1 MTQSRTRLDP
11 KDRKRLIL
19 QAAIATA
26 KKKRLFNMTR
36 IEVAAA
42 AGCSA
47 PLVGVHFKTMDALR
61 DAVLAEAIKTRDL
74 SLVAQGIAIAHPRCK
89 RLSAELRAQAIAD
102 L

>member
-1 MTQSRTRLDP
+1 MTQARTRLDP
-11 KDRKRLIL
+11 KERKRLIL
-19 QAAIATA
+19 TAAIATA

-36 IEVAAA
+36 LDVAAA

-61 DAVLAEAIKTRDL
+61 DAVLAEAIKTKDL
-74 SLVAQGIAIAHPRCK
+74 ALLAQGIAIAHPRCR
-89 RLSAELRAQAIAD
+89 RLPADLRARAIAD